1 MKYPTHD
8 TEWATS
14 PKGNL
19 WKKTNGIA
27 LIVGEKKNGRYWAR
41 RGQDFLKGDFG
52 SEREAMLAAE
62 RGADGDESN
71 FEDDDAFWGSR

>member
-1 MKYPTHD
+1 MNYSTRD

-19 WKKTNGIA
+19 WKRTNGIA
-27 LIVGEKKNGRYWAR
+27 LIVGKKKNGRYWAR

-52 SEREAMLAAE
+52 SEREAMYAAE
-62 RGADGDESN
+62 RGADGDQTS
-71 FEDDDAFWGSR
+71 FDEDDTFWDKL